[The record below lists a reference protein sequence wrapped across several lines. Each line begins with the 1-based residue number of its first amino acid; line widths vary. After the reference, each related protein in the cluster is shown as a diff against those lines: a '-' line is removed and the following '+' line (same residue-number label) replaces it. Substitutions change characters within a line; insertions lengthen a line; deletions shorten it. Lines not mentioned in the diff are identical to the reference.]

1 MTERGIGSDLYIE
14 SVQCDGKVKL
24 RNLAAYVYIQQ
35 YGLRV
40 INFFAKL
47 FSQVELMEQCSEF
60 FNLRFAKEGKTIG
73 FVFGVIEDNKKELNI
88 SEYSV
93 F

>member
-47 FSQVELMEQCSEF
+47 FSQVELME
-60 FNLRFAKEGKTIG
+60 
-73 FVFGVIEDNKKELNI
+73 
-88 SEYSV
+88 
-93 F
+93 